1 MGGGVRW
8 RACRRLQSVVRWGK
22 DDAPLGIC
30 KLDLSRCSFSVACRI
45 VYLGHRNSTGLPVLS
60 IERDP

>member
-8 RACRRLQSVVRWGK
+8 RACPRLQSVVMWGK

-30 KLDLSRCSFSVACRI
+30 K
-45 VYLGHRNSTGLPVLS
+45 
-60 IERDP
+60 